1 MHHASSNYYVFF
13 ILLIPLIIVIKH
25 KCKQSH
31 TIKIYDFNKQQIM
44 NSGSL
49 SQKLRESQIGDSF
62 FTYLLK
68 HLILHTKTQS
78 YQISLK
84 INNHL
89 NETLNYIEF
98 FFKKKNHY
106 LIIRN

>member
-1 MHHASSNYYVFF
+1 
-13 ILLIPLIIVIKH
+13 
-25 KCKQSH
+25 
-31 TIKIYDFNKQQIM
+31 M

-98 FFKKKNHY
+98 F
-106 LIIRN
+106 